1 MQEGRI
7 DIPVSEEVLWG
18 KSVPSYIVSLVVR
31 GLVEG
36 AELGTLGLGKEKEGP
51 GK

>member
-1 MQEGRI
+1 MLE
-7 DIPVSEEVLWG
+7 
-18 KSVPSYIVSLVVR
+18 KSVLSYIVSLVVR

-51 GK
+51 GNKNVSPEEEGAM